1 MTVQL
6 TTSRPTTTEAH
17 EAPAA
22 TRTVLVL
29 ATPNIRWDELIRRM
43 RAVALR
49 GDVRF
54 EVVVPAVPAGLDW
67 LADMSAGRARAEE
80 RLRNLLWRCGRHE
93 LPVRSATVG
102 SPDPVAA
109 AMDAVN
115 LGEVDEIVVATTRPR
130 AGLRRL
136 GLSLADRVRRAT
148 GVPVEH
154 LVAGPVRR
162 HGAAAGYEPAAA
174 GLDPAGVPLAMS

>member
-6 TTSRPTTTEAH
+6 TTTASTTTEAH

-29 ATPNIRWDELIRRM
+29 AAPGARCDELIRRM
-43 RAVALR
+43 RARASR
-49 GDVRF
+49 DDVRF
-54 EVVVPAVPAGLDW
+54 DVVVPAVPAGLDW

-80 RLRNLLWRCGRHE
+80 RLRNLVWRCKALG
-93 LPVRSATVG
+93 LPVQSATVG

-109 AMDAVN
+109 AMDGVN
-115 LGEVDEIVVATTRPR
+115 LGQVDEVLVATTRPR

-154 LVAGPVRR
+154 LIAGPARR
-162 HGAAAGYEPAAA
+162 HAGAAQYEPA
-174 GLDPAGVPLAMS
+174 LATAS

>member
-6 TTSRPTTTEAH
+6 TSCPTTTEAH
-17 EAPAA
+17 DASAA

-29 ATPNIRWDELIRRM
+29 ASPSVRWDELIRRM
-43 RAVALR
+43 RAVALQ

-54 EVVVPAVPAGLDW
+54 DVVVPAVPAGLDW

-80 RLRNLLWRCGRHE
+80 RLRNLVWRCRTHG
-93 LPVRSATVG
+93 LPVHSATVG

-115 LGEVDEIVVATTRPR
+115 LGDVDEIVVATTRPR
-130 AGLRRL
+130 AGLRRI
-136 GLSLADRVRRAT
+136 GLCLPDRVRRAT
-148 GVPVEH
+148 GVHVEH

-162 HGAAAGYEPAAA
+162 RAVAGGYEPTPA
-174 GLDPAGVPLAMS
+174 GLDPSGAPLVLS

>member
-6 TTSRPTTTEAH
+6 TTAVPTTTETHDAL
-17 EAPAA
+17 AA

-29 ATPNIRWDELIRRM
+29 ATPNVRWDELVRRM
-43 RAVALR
+43 RAVALE

-54 EVVVPAVPAGLDW
+54 DVVVPAVPAGLDW
-67 LADMSAGRARAEE
+67 LADMSAGRARAED
-80 RLRNLLWRCGRHE
+80 RLRNLVWRCRRHG
-93 LPVRSATVG
+93 LPVSSATVG

-115 LGEVDEIVVATTRPR
+115 LGAVDEIVVATTRPR

-136 GLSLADRVRRAT
+136 GLCLADRVRRAT

-154 LVAGPVRR
+154 LVAGPVRGR
-162 HGAAAGYEPAAA
+162 AAGANYEPTPT
-174 GLDPAGVPLAMS
+174 GLDPAGVPLVLS